1 MGVWVWTPRCSE
13 NMVAWIWGPERL
25 AVPPVKHCLAHL
37 RPGSPCYYTDFSGF
51 FLRICVYGEG
61 AGDVP

>member
-25 AVPPVKHCLAHL
+25 AVPPVSTAWL
-37 RPGSPCYYTDFSGF
+37 TSGLEALVTTLT
-51 FLRICVYGEG
+51 FLVSS
-61 AGDVP
+61 